1 MPRRVNNQIENA
13 HAYKVQYVQDM
24 IPINKPINPK
34 PKLPHHQP
42 THHHTMATLY
52 VNETLI
58 FGITRNA
65 TEPPPLAN
73 EILVEPIFS
82 SANRAT

>member
-1 MPRRVNNQIENA
+1 
-13 HAYKVQYVQDM
+13 
-24 IPINKPINPK
+24 
-34 PKLPHHQP
+34 
-42 THHHTMATLY
+42 MATLY

-82 SANRAT
+82 SANPGDVKHETHLGIYPAILGYDFCGKVLATGPGCSSAFQVGDIVAG